1 MQRSTERLASERD
14 IPRSLISEVAE
25 QNVISHG
32 KVQNYT
38 LQPHTLDWGLGVGP
52 SVRVAVRNWRNV
64 QSFVREIPH
73 AMALI
78 YAPSIHPVLQMKS
91 ISQAMVEV
99 PGKEC
104 QKRLQFAITPTY
116 YFFPQH
122 SALARVPSI

>member
-1 MQRSTERLASERD
+1 MLLATAKFKIILS
-14 IPRSLISEVAE
+14 SLT
-25 QNVISHG
+25 HWTG
-32 KVQNYT
+32 G
-38 LQPHTLDWGLGVGP
+38 WGSVGR

-116 YFFPQH
+116 YFFPQR
-122 SALARVPSI
+122 SALARVLSI